1 MQQKLSRPLQALLL
15 DDEIDACKN
24 LQSFLNR
31 YWKDKIEIYGYAL
44 NTSDAEKLLEQ
55 VQPDV
60 VFIDIE
66 MPEEN
71 AFQFLERIQPFS
83 FEIIFVTA
91 YDEYALRALKLNAVD
106 YILKPISIEELET
119 AIHKLEEKIM
129 LKQFAAKVD
138 YPDNYSDLSHQMLQK
153 AKQDKILLKNKTG
166 MAMINFS
173 DILYLEA
180 EGSYTTF
187 YFKEGETIK
196 SLVMSN
202 SILDYEELL
211 PDDTFYRIH
220 KSYLVNCRQISK
232 VLKQD
237 HNLVVM
243 NNLTELPLSRRRYLG
258 LVEFLKNLE

>member
-1 MQQKLSRPLQALLL
+1 MLQKLSRPLQALLL

-44 NTSDAEKLLEQ
+44 NTLEAEKLLAQ

-66 MPEEN
+66 MPGEN
-71 AFQFLERIQPFS
+71 AFQFLDRIQPLS

-119 AIHKLEEKIM
+119 AIHKLEEKII
-129 LKQFAAKVD
+129 LKQFAAKVE
-138 YPDNYSDLSHQMLQK
+138 NQNNFSDLRQQMMEK
-153 AKQDKILLKNKTG
+153 TKHNKILLKNKTG
-166 MAMINFS
+166 MVVINFS

-187 YFKEGETIK
+187 YFKEGDTIK

-202 SILDYEELL
+202 SIVDYEELL
-211 PDDTFYRIH
+211 PVETFFRIH
-220 KSYLVNCRQISK
+220 KSYLVNCKQINR

-237 HNLVVM
+237 QNLVVM

-258 LVEFLKNLE
+258 LVEFLKALQ